1 MKEFYQEIINII
13 KEKKLNKEQISKLK
27 IKLCSKYKLK
37 KIPTDI
43 EILLNTEPKDLPKI
57 KQLQTKPVRT
67 ISGVAVVAIMT
78 KPFKCPHGKC
88 IMCPGGPNSFFGDI
102 PQSYTGKEPATM
114 RGIRNLFDPYLQVMN
129 RLEQY
134 AVLGHNF
141 EKIELIVMG
150 GTFPSFPKKYKENFI
165 IYSFKA
171 INDFSKLFFKNN
183 KLDIIKFKK
192 FFELPHDIN
201 DKERKK
207 RIHKKLLA
215 LKTKN
220 PSNLEKEQKLN
231 ENSNTKCV
239 GLTIETRPD
248 YATLEH
254 ANELLRFGCTRI
266 ELGVQTTSNRT
277 LDFIKRGHTIEDSIK
292 TTAILKD
299 LGFKI
304 NYHMMPGLP
313 FSNKKTDIDM
323 LNSLFINQNYQ
334 PDMLK
339 IYPCMVLPGTEL
351 YKLWKQKKFEPITTK
366 QAAEMLLEFKK
377 NIPHY
382 VRIMRVQRDIPTYTT
397 SAGVSQTN
405 LRQYIHQLMEKE
417 HIKCNCIR
425 CREPKKESDFNPST
439 IIRIYK
445 ASEGTEF
452 FISSEDTKKNKLLG
466 FCRLRL
472 PAHQLR
478 KEITKDSALIRELH
492 IYGSAIGIGKSGKVQ
507 HKGFG
512 KTLLKKA
519 EQIAKQNNKN
529 KIVII
534 SGVGVR
540 NYYKKLGYKKQGP
553 YMVKKLNL

>member
-1 MKEFYQEIINII
+1 MKEFYKEIINII
-13 KEKKLNKEQISKLK
+13 KEKNLNKEQITKLK
-27 IKLCSKYKLK
+27 LKLCSKYKLK

-43 EILLNTEPKDLPKI
+43 EILLNTKPKDISKL

-67 ISGVAVVAIMT
+67 ISGVAIIAIMT

-88 IMCPGGPNSFFGDI
+88 IMCPGGPDSFFGDI

-114 RGIRNLFDPYLQVMN
+114 RGIRNHFDPYLQVMN

-150 GTFPSFPKKYKENFI
+150 GTFPSFPKKYKEDFI
-165 IYSFKA
+165 LYSFKA
-171 INDFSKLFFKNN
+171 MNDFSKLFFKNN
-183 KLDIIKFKK
+183 KLDILKFKK

-201 DKERKK
+201 DEERKK

-215 LKTKN
+215 LKTKKTTTI
-220 PSNLEKEQKLN
+220 EKEQKIN
-231 ENSNTKCV
+231 ENSDVKCV

-266 ELGVQTTSNRT
+266 ELGVQTTSNKT
-277 LDFIKRGHTIEDSIK
+277 LNFIKRGHTIEDSIK
-292 TTAILKD
+292 ATTTLKE

-313 FSNKKTDIDM
+313 FSNKKTDLKI
-323 LNSLFINQNYQ
+323 LNSLFTNQNFQ

-339 IYPCMVLPGTEL
+339 LYPCMVLPGTEL
-351 YKLWKQKKFEPITTK
+351 YKLWKQKKFKPITTK
-366 QAAEMLLEFKK
+366 QAAEMLIEFKK
-377 NIPHY
+377 NVPPY
-382 VRIMRVQRDIPTYTT
+382 VRIMRVQRDIPTYAT

-405 LRQYIHQLMEKE
+405 LRQSMHQLMEKKQ
-417 HIKCNCIR
+417 IKCNCIR
-425 CREPKKESDFNPST
+425 CREPKKENLFKPTT

-445 ASEGTEF
+445 ASNGTEF

-472 PAHQLR
+472 PASSLR

-492 IYGSAIGIGKSGKVQ
+492 IYGAATGIGKSGKVQ
-507 HKGFG
+507 HKGLG
-512 KTLLKKA
+512 KSLLKKA

-529 KIVII
+529 KIVVI

-553 YMVKKLNL
+553 YMVKKLSL